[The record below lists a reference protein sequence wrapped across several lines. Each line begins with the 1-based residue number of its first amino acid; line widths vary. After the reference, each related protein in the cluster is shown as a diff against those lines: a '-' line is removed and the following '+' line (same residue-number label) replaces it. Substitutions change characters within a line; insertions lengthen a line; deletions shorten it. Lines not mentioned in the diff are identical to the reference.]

1 VAVSSSSLMSG
12 ENELFLES
20 DIRSSL
26 VPSITVITPS
36 FNQGS
41 FIQRTIESVLSQGIV
56 DLEYIVMDGGSE
68 DQTIEILK
76 SYGNRIK
83 WKSEHDGG
91 TGDAVNKG
99 LTATNGRIIGWL
111 NSDDIYYDGTLRIAL
126 NYFEENPEADVL
138 YGDANHIDNLD
149 QIIEKYPTEPWSLER
164 LQQQCI
170 ISQPAA
176 FFRRTVIERYGLLD
190 TRRLHC
196 VDYEYWLRL
205 GKSGA
210 RFFYLPETLAATRLH
225 AHAKTVA
232 LQRACHE
239 DINNIL
245 REHLGKVPTRWLID
259 YAHAVVEER
268 GIARDQRIL
277 FLLTVVKE
285 SIGASLKW
293 NRGISTELIRTMA
306 GWFA

>member
-1 VAVSSSSLMSG
+1 
-12 ENELFLES
+12 
-20 DIRSSL
+20 

-56 DLEYIVMDGGSE
+56 DLEYIVMDGGSV

-76 SYGNRIK
+76 SYGDRIK
-83 WKSEHDGG
+83 WKSERDAG

-99 LTATNGRIIGWL
+99 LTAASGRIIGWL
-111 NSDDIYYDGTLRIAL
+111 NSDDIYYDGTVRIAL
-126 NYFEENPEADVL
+126 NYFEKNPEVDVL
-138 YGDANHIDNLD
+138 YGDANHIDDLD
-149 QIIEKYPTEPWSLER
+149 QIIEKYPTERWSWER

-176 FFRRTVIERYGLLD
+176 FFRRSVIERYGLLD

-225 AHAKTVA
+225 ANAKTVA
-232 LQRACHE
+232 LRRACHE
-239 DINNIL
+239 DINDIL
-245 REHLGKVPTRWLID
+245 REHLGKVPTRWLIN

-268 GIARDQRIL
+268 GIGPDQGSV
-277 FLLTVVKE
+277 FWLTLVKE
-285 SIGASLKW
+285 LIGASWKW
-293 NRGISTELIRTMA
+293 NHGISIELVRTTA
-306 GWFA
+306 GSLAYEAKRRLRN

>member
-1 VAVSSSSLMSG
+1 M
-12 ENELFLES
+12 FLNS
-20 DIRSSL
+20 PRYPNHL

-36 FNQGS
+36 FNQGN

-68 DQTIEILK
+68 DRTVEILK
-76 SYGNRIK
+76 SYGDRIK
-83 WKSEHDGG
+83 WKSEYDAG

-99 LTATNGRIIGWL
+99 LTAATGRIIGWL

-126 NYFEENPEADVL
+126 NYFDQNPEADVL
-138 YGDANHIDNLD
+138 YGDANHIDDRD
-149 QIIEKYPTEPWSLER
+149 QIIEKYPTESWSWER

-190 TRRLHC
+190 IRRPHC

-205 GKSGA
+205 GKNGA
-210 RFFYLPETLAATRLH
+210 RFFYLPGTLAATRLH
-225 AHAKTVA
+225 ANAKTVA
-232 LQRACHE
+232 LRRACHE

-245 REHLGKVPTRWLID
+245 REHLGRVPTRWLIN

-268 GIARDQRIL
+268 GIAPDQSSL
-277 FLLTVVKE
+277 FMWALVKQ

-293 NRGISTELIRTMA
+293 NRGISTELIRTTA
-306 GWFA
+306 GWLAHEAKKRLRYG

>member
-1 VAVSSSSLMSG
+1 VR
-12 ENELFLES
+12 NEFFGK
-20 DIRSSL
+20 RYPNRL

-41 FIQRTIESVLSQGIV
+41 FIQRTIESVLSQRIV
-56 DLEYIVMDGGSE
+56 DLEYIVMDGGST

-76 SYGNRIK
+76 SYSDRIT
-83 WKSEHDGG
+83 WKSERDTG

-99 LTATNGRIIGWL
+99 LTAANARIIGWL
-111 NSDDIYYDGTLRIAL
+111 NSDDIYYDGTLRTAL
-126 NYFEENPEADVL
+126 KYFEENPDADVL
-138 YGDANHIDNLD
+138 YGDANHIDDLD
-149 QIIEKYPTEPWSLER
+149 QIIEKYPTEPWCWER

-176 FFRRTVIERYGLLD
+176 FFRRTVVERYGLLD
-190 TRRLHC
+190 TRRPHC
-196 VDYEYWLRL
+196 IDYEYWLRL

-225 AHAKTVA
+225 TNAKTVA
-232 LQRACHE
+232 LRRACHE

-245 REHLGKVPTRWLID
+245 REHLGKVPTRWLIN

-268 GIARDQRIL
+268 GIASDQGSLFIL
-277 FLLTVVKE
+277 TLLKE
-285 SIGASLKW
+285 TIGASLKW
-293 NRGISTELIRTMA
+293 NRGISTELIRTTA
-306 GWFA
+306 GSLVHEAKRRLRYG

>member
-1 VAVSSSSLMSG
+1 
-12 ENELFLES
+12 
-20 DIRSSL
+20 

-56 DLEYIVMDGGSE
+56 DLEYIVMDGGST

-76 SYGNRIK
+76 SYSDRIT
-83 WKSEHDGG
+83 WKSERDTG

-99 LTATNGRIIGWL
+99 LTAANARIIGWL

-126 NYFEENPEADVL
+126 KYFEENLDADVL
-138 YGDANHIDNLD
+138 YGDANHIDDLD
-149 QIIEKYPTEPWSLER
+149 QIIEKYPTEPWSWER

-176 FFRRTVIERYGLLD
+176 FFRRTVVERYGLLD
-190 TRRLHC
+190 TRHPHC
-196 VDYEYWLRL
+196 IDYEYWLRL

-210 RFFYLPETLAATRLH
+210 RFFYLPQTLAGTRLH
-225 AHAKTVA
+225 ANAKTVA
-232 LQRACHE
+232 LRRSCHE

-245 REHLGKVPTRWLID
+245 REHLGKVPTRWLIN

-268 GIARDQRIL
+268 GIASDQGSL
-277 FLLTVVKE
+277 FVLTLLKE

-293 NRGISTELIRTMA
+293 NRGISTELIRTTA
-306 GWFA
+306 GSLAHEAKRRLRYG